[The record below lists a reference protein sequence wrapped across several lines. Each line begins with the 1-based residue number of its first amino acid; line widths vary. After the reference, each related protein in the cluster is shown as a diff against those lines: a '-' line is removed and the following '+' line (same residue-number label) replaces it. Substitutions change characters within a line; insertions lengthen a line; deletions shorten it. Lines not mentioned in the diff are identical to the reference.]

1 MPDKYRN
8 FASLAAAEPEGAY
21 SIDVRDAGTPVAIAA
36 PHGGEIELGTSEIA
50 RAVAADDLS
59 YYVFEGTKA
68 DGNRDLHITSANFD
82 EPQCLCLLRAAYT
95 VVTVHG
101 EDSEHEVVYL
111 GGRDR
116 SALASLRRTLP
127 SYGFT
132 AREHSNPKLH
142 GLHPSNICNIGRSG
156 AGVQLELSRGLRR
169 SFFVSFFGSGRTQRT
184 PRLARFTQ
192 AVRQALLHDGL

>member
-1 MPDKYRN
+1 MLDKYRN
-8 FASLAAAEPEGAY
+8 FASLAAGESEGAY
-21 SIDVRDAGTPVAIAA
+21 SISVRDAGTPVAIAA

-68 DGNRDLHITSANFD
+68 QGNGDLHITSSNFD
-82 EPQCLCLLRAAYT
+82 EPQCICLLRSAYT

-101 EDSEHEVVYL
+101 ENSEHEVVYL

-116 SALASLRRTLP
+116 SALASLRRTLW
-127 SYGFT
+127 SYGF
-132 AREHSNPKLH
+132 AADEHSSPKLQ

-169 SFFVSFFGSGRTQRT
+169 SFFVSLFGAGRAQRT
-184 PRLARFTQ
+184 HRLARFTE
-192 AVRQALLHDGL
+192 AVRRALLHNGL

>member
-1 MPDKYRN
+1 MPDKYLN
-8 FASLAAAEPEGAY
+8 FASLAATEREGAF
-21 SIDVRDAGTPVAIAA
+21 SIFVRDAGTPVAVAA

-59 YYVFEGTKA
+59 YYVFEGAKA
-68 DGNRDLHITSANFD
+68 QGNGDLHITSANFD
-82 EPQCLCLLRAAYT
+82 EPRCLCLLRAAYT

-116 SALASLRRTLP
+116 TTLASLRRTLP
-127 SYGFT
+127 NYGFT
-132 AREHSNPKLH
+132 AREHSNPKLQ
-142 GLHPSNICNIGRSG
+142 GLHPNNICNIGRSG

-169 SFFVSFFGSGRTQRT
+169 SFFVSLFGAGRAQGTYL
-184 PRLARFTQ
+184 LARFTE
-192 AVRQALLHDGL
+192 AVRQALPHNGL

>member
-1 MPDKYRN
+1 MRDKYRN
-8 FASLAAAEPEGAY
+8 FAALAMAEPEGSF
-21 SIDVRDAGTPVAIAA
+21 SISVRDTGTAVAIAA
-36 PHGGEIELGTSEIA
+36 PHGGEIELGTSEIV

-68 DGNRDLHITSANFD
+68 RGNGDLHITSSNFD

-95 VVTVHG
+95 VLTVHG

-111 GGRDR
+111 GGRDCC
-116 SALASLRRTLP
+116 ALACLRRTLP

-132 AREHSNPKLH
+132 AREHSNPKLQ
-142 GLHPSNICNIGRSG
+142 GLHPNNICNIGRSG

-169 SFFVSFFGSGRTQRT
+169 SFFVSLIGAGRVQRT
-184 PRLARFTQ
+184 HSLTRFTE
-192 AVRQALLHDGL
+192 AVRQALL